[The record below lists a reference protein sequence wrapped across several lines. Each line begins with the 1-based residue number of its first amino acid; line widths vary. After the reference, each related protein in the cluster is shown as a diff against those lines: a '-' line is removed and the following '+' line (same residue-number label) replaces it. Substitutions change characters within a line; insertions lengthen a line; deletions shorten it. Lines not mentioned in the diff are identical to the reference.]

1 MSGPK
6 KVDSSLVRFF
16 KILSCWYISKSYT
29 FFKREQI
36 PNPQRSFEIVPLFFW
51 KDSTSIGFYILLTE
65 DCCMHMKVDWKRK
78 NSAKKEHQI
87 LYLILF
93 IILSSC
99 LEDKSSFKKSKNF
112 DFIPKPCT
120 FFSIFNLLLATSEPG
135 TKTIVLSENR
145 TKRKLC

>member
-87 LYLILF
+87 LYLKLF

-99 LEDKSSFKKSKNF
+99 FLRINHLLKIQKLRFYSQTLYLLFYFQSTISKVWTRHKNNRAKWKSH
-112 DFIPKPCT
+112 
-120 FFSIFNLLLATSEPG
+120 
-135 TKTIVLSENR
+135 
-145 TKRKLC
+145 

>member
-1 MSGPK
+1 MRLQKGYTDQLKVSGPK

-16 KILSCWYISKSYT
+16 KSCWYISKSYT

-51 KDSTSIGFYILLTE
+51 KDSTSIGFYILLIE

-87 LYLILF
+87 LYLKLF

-99 LEDKSSFKKSKNF
+99 LEDKSSHWFGV
-112 DFIPKPCT
+112 IW
-120 FFSIFNLLLATSEPG
+120 ILVQ
-135 TKTIVLSENR
+135 ILS
-145 TKRKLC
+145 